1 LSLIAGAAGLVD
13 RRPGWHRL
21 PWAGLAAGLLLVL
34 YLRGVVVRGTLA
46 IVRERFVMLL
56 PVSPRSL

>member
-1 LSLIAGAAGLVD
+1 LSLIAGAGLVD

-21 PWAGLAAGLLLVL
+21 PWAGLAAGSLLVL

-46 IVRERFVMLL
+46 IVRERFVMLP